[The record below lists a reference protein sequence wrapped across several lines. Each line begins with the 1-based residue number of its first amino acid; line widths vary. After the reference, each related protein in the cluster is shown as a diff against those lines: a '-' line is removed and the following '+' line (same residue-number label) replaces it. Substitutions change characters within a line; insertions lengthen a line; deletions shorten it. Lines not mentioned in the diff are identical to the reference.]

1 MGKLQLI
8 LIKSLLIIF
17 FTTNVFAEGFK
28 IDLRENNP
36 TFQDQFDKFELNFDF
51 KNNTSTRVVKIAKKY
66 RRNISDFS
74 EISMTFNIA
83 KINDNGITL
92 EMSYR
97 KLLQWLHKTHLD
109 DDFLV
114 GSKWYN
120 KKYKKLVNQS
130 GGLDAPAKRVEFNV
144 NDLSFTET
152 DNPLSK
158 KPKSY
163 SESFVYD
170 AEAIRKKG
178 DADKFVK
185 AAVFIVTVALIINH
199 LDEINK
205 IKEKS
210 INTTSTTSSTGSA
223 YNPVQGGYNPKWA
236 QPGYTYSYGGSNA
249 KQLSTYLKFRRF

>member
-17 FTTNVFAEGFK
+17 FTTNLFAEGFK

-83 KINDNGITL
+83 KIDDEGITL

-97 KLLQWLHKTHLD
+97 EFLLWLHKTHLD
-109 DDFLV
+109 DDYLI
-114 GSKWYN
+114 GSKYYN
-120 KKYKKLVNQS
+120 KKFKKFVDQS

-144 NDLSFTET
+144 NNLSFTET
-152 DNPLSK
+152 NNPLSK

-163 SESFVYD
+163 SESFAYD
-170 AEAIRKKG
+170 PEAIRKKG
-178 DADKFVK
+178 DADKFIK

-210 INTTSTTSSTGSA
+210 INTTSTTSSSSSA
-223 YNPVQGGYNPKWA
+223 YNQVQGGYNPKWA

-249 KQLSTYLKFRRF
+249 KQLAAYLKFRRF

>member
-8 LIKSLLIIF
+8 LIKVLLILLF
-17 FTTNVFAEGFK
+17 HTNIFAEGFK

-36 TFQDQFDKFELNFDF
+36 TFQKQFDKFELEFNFS
-51 KNNTSTRVVKIAKKY
+51 NNIATTVIVVNEKY
-66 RRNISDFS
+66 RKVSNHFS
-74 EISMTFNIA
+74 ELKTNFNIT
-83 KINDNGITL
+83 KVDDNGIIL
-92 EMSYR
+92 ERSYR
-97 KLLQWLHKTHLD
+97 EYLKWMHETRLD
-109 DDFLV
+109 DDFLI
-114 GSKWYN
+114 GSKYYN
-120 KKYKKLVNQS
+120 KKFKKIVNQS
-130 GGLDAPAKRVEFNV
+130 GGLDAPSVKIEFNI
-144 NDLSFTET
+144 NTLTFTET
-152 DNPLSK
+152 LNPLSK

-163 SESFVYD
+163 SDSLAYD
-170 AEAIRKKG
+170 PEAIRKKG
-178 DADKFVK
+178 DTDKFIK

-210 INTTSTTSSTGSA
+210 INTLSTTGSTGSA

>member
-8 LIKSLLIIF
+8 LLKSLLISLLVS
-17 FTTNVFAEGFK
+17 NVFAEGFI

-36 TFQDQFDKFELNFDF
+36 TFQKTFDKFELSFDF
-51 KNNTSTRVVKIAKKY
+51 KKNTSTRTVKVAEKY
-66 RRNISDFS
+66 RKNINDFS
-74 EISMTFNIA
+74 EMNMVYNIA
-83 KINDNGITL
+83 KVDDNGITL

-97 KLLQWLHKTHLD
+97 ELLQWAHRFYLD
-109 DDFLV
+109 DDYLV
-114 GSKWYN
+114 GSKYYN
-120 KKYKKLVNQS
+120 KKYKKIVDQS
-130 GGLDAPAKRVEFNV
+130 GGLDSPAKRVEFNV
-144 NDLSFTET
+144 NNLSFTET

-170 AEAIRKKG
+170 PEAIRKKG
-178 DADKFVK
+178 DTDKFIK

>member
-8 LIKSLLIIF
+8 LIKVLLILLF
-17 FTTNVFAEGFK
+17 HTNIFAEGFK

-36 TFQDQFDKFELNFDF
+36 TFQKQFDKFELEFNFS
-51 KNNTSTRVVKIAKKY
+51 NNTATRTIAINKKY
-66 RRNISDFS
+66 RKVSNDFS
-74 EISMTFNIA
+74 EMNMVYNIA
-83 KINDNGITL
+83 KVDDNGITL

-97 KLLQWLHKTHLD
+97 EFFEWVHRFYLD
-109 DDFLV
+109 DYYLV

-152 DNPLSK
+152 ENPLSK

-170 AEAIRKKG
+170 PEAIRKKG

-210 INTTSTTSSTGSA
+210 INTTSTTGSTGSA

-249 KQLSTYLKFRRF
+249 KQLSTYLKFRRL

>member
-8 LIKSLLIIF
+8 LIKVLLILLF
-17 FTTNVFAEGFK
+17 HTNIFAEGFK

-36 TFQDQFDKFELNFDF
+36 TFQKQFDKFELEFNFS
-51 KNNTSTRVVKIAKKY
+51 NNTATRTIAINKKY
-66 RRNISDFS
+66 RKVSNDFS
-74 EISMTFNIA
+74 EMNMVYNIA
-83 KINDNGITL
+83 KVDDNGITL

-97 KLLQWLHKTHLD
+97 EFFEWVHRFYLD
-109 DDFLV
+109 DYYLV

-152 DNPLSK
+152 ENPLSK

-170 AEAIRKKG
+170 QK
-178 DADKFVK
+178 
-185 AAVFIVTVALIINH
+185 L
-199 LDEINK
+199 
-205 IKEKS
+205 
-210 INTTSTTSSTGSA
+210 
-223 YNPVQGGYNPKWA
+223 
-236 QPGYTYSYGGSNA
+236 
-249 KQLSTYLKFRRF
+249 